1 MKNIFSII
9 LFGLLLAGCGSN
21 SVEEMT
27 WPESL
32 EDKKALLKEKR
43 NTLAEAE
50 KDIARLEEEI
60 ATLQPD
66 AERQKRLITTQKVM
80 RGDFKHFVELQGT
93 VQSDE
98 IVNVSSEVPGRLL
111 QLAVEEGQN
120 VNRGQLIGKI
130 DLEQVDKQIAELE
143 KSIEL
148 AKEVYDRQK
157 RLWYQNIGSEIQYLQ
172 AKNNKERLE
181 KSLETIRYQKTKSN
195 IYAPISGV
203 VEMVNLKAGE
213 MASPGLPIVT
223 LLNTSKVKVVA
234 EVPETYL
241 TSVKKG
247 EQVGIKFPAL
257 NKEEQARIS
266 LIGKTINPAN
276 RTFNVE
282 VNMNNTSGLL
292 KPNLLALMLLNDH
305 VEKNAVTIP
314 LEVVQQESGGKF
326 FVFVKE
332 GEVAKKVYITTGKS
346 YEGNIV
352 VQEGLK
358 GGEELIIEGARSVS
372 DNEPVILAKN
382 E

>member
-1 MKNIFSII
+1 M
-9 LFGLLLAGCGSN
+9 
-21 SVEEMT
+21 
-27 WPESL
+27 
-32 EDKKALLKEKR
+32 
-43 NTLAEAE
+43 
-50 KDIARLEEEI
+50 
-60 ATLQPD
+60 
-66 AERQKRLITTQKVM
+66 
-80 RGDFKHFVELQGT
+80 
-93 VQSDE
+93 
-98 IVNVSSEVPGRLL
+98 
-111 QLAVEEGQN
+111 
-120 VNRGQLIGKI
+120 
-130 DLEQVDKQIAELE
+130 
-143 KSIEL
+143 
-148 AKEVYDRQK
+148 
-157 RLWYQNIGSEIQYLQ
+157 
-172 AKNNKERLE
+172 
-181 KSLETIRYQKTKSN
+181 
-195 IYAPISGV
+195 
-203 VEMVNLKAGE
+203 
-213 MASPGLPIVT
+213 T
-223 LLNTSKVKVVA
+223 LLNTGKVQVVA

-314 LEVVQQESGGKF
+314 LEVVPQESGGKV

-332 GEVAKKVYITTGKS
+332 GEVAKKGYITTGKS
-346 YEGNIV
+346 NEGHIV